1 MNILAKNTL
10 EKNVIRPDE
19 ENWDESVM
27 EANKRSW
34 FFNPDEP
41 HPFVGLSV
49 ESAGAPRNS
58 ELGRIALAR
67 NMSPNF
73 GDLAIQK
80 EEWAAIAES
89 NVARFLKELKIPPEK
104 VKIVRPQADYRD
116 TKDPMDIINVDSVAF
131 DLESKAGTSLQ
142 KRADFAYT
150 RDMSTVLAIRPA
162 DCPIITALGQT
173 KEGPI
178 YCMTHIPWPGA
189 DSKGCER
196 GNYIDQMFAYYKE
209 LGIGFGSLRLNV
221 SCGARA
227 KSYSYS
233 YGTNPLEGNPGKE
246 LLFKNVTE
254 GNDGAFHFN
263 IDTPVFIRD
272 QLLKHGLDEYQIFQ
286 DTTDTAS
293 QECGH
298 SSHSRAKNNERKG
311 IATTNTRDILV
322 ASPTDYPNL

>member
-1 MNILAKNTL
+1 MNTL
-10 EKNVIRPDE
+10 ARKTAEIDALKPTEKS
-19 ENWDESVM
+19 WDESVM

-34 FFNPDEP
+34 FFNPNEP

-58 ELGRIALAR
+58 KFGRMALAG

-73 GDLAIQK
+73 GDLAIPK
-80 EEWAAIAES
+80 EEWAKVAES
-89 NVARFLKELKIPPEK
+89 NVTRFLKELKIPSEK
-104 VKIVRPQADYRD
+104 VKIVRPQLDYRQ
-116 TKDPMDIINVDSVAF
+116 TGEPMNIVNADLVAF
-131 DLESKAGTSLQ
+131 NLDSKSGTNLQ
-142 KRADFAYT
+142 ERADFAYT
-150 RDMSTVLAIRPA
+150 RDMSTVLAIKPG

-173 KEGPI
+173 EDGPI

-189 DSKGCER
+189 NSKGCER
-196 GNYIDQMFAYYKE
+196 GNYIDQMFAYYDQ
-209 LGIGFGSLRLNV
+209 LGIDFDSLRLNV

-227 KSYSYS
+227 ESYQY
-233 YGTNPLEGNPGKE
+233 TFDDNPLENNPNKE
-246 LLFKNVTE
+246 LLFQNVTKD
-254 GNDGAFHFN
+254 NDGKFHCN

-298 SSHSRAKNNERKG
+298 SSNSRASKNIRNNINEV
-311 IATTNTRDILV
+311 NTRDILV